1 MNLKSFGDSFIFGT
15 DLLDADDKNRI
26 ASQKTWPALLAQ
38 YLDLDY
44 KCIAKGGSGNLQ
56 ILERVLTSTTVSNK
70 SDLFVIGWTW
80 IDRFDYCI
88 DAVVDPKEDHWR
100 TIRPAEVDPVARY
113 YYRNLQSELQ
123 DKFTSLVYI
132 KSAIDTLNQKD
143 IPFIMTYL
151 DDLIFD
157 QQWHITPAIKQ
168 LQEYIL
174 PYMTTFEGLTF
185 LEWSR
190 KNGYPESP
198 TWHPLE
204 AAHRAAGDHMIKVFR
219 KQNTIDR

>member
-15 DLLDADDKNRI
+15 DLFDADDKNRI
-26 ASQKTWPALLAQ
+26 ASQQTWPALLAQ
-38 YLDLDY
+38 HLDFNY

-56 ILERVLTSTTVSNK
+56 ILETVLTSTTVSNK

-80 IDRFDYCI
+80 INRFDYCI
-88 DAVVDPKEDHWR
+88 DTELDPEKDHWR
-100 TIRPAEVDPVARY
+100 TIRPADADPAARY
-113 YYRNLQSELQ
+113 YYGNLHSELQ
-123 DKFTSLVYI
+123 DKFASLVYI
-132 KSAIDTLNQKD
+132 KLAIDALNQKG
-143 IPFIMTYL
+143 ITFIMTYM

-157 QQWHITPAIKQ
+157 QQWHTTPAITQ

-185 LEWSR
+185 LEWCR

-204 AAHRAAGDHMIKVFR
+204 AAHRAAGDYIIKVFD
-219 KQNTIDR
+219 KQNIIDR